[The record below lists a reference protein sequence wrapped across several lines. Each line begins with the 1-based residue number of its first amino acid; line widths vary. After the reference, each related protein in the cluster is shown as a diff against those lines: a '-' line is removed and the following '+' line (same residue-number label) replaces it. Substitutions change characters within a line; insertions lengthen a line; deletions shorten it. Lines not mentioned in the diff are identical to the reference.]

1 MPHYD
6 EARIARLL
14 RLLRAVPVEW
24 VRRAQ
29 RIPLRSA
36 PLSEEELEKLS
47 SRLERDPVFRREFDA
62 DPVAATKAVGMRDL
76 GLRLEYEIGE
86 LIALAERVARDVERR
101 EELVGALSADETRP
115 EFLLDLIYVSD
126 VEAHTFQPRSLEQ
139 QALLLALSSSALA
152 RELRATLDG

>member
-6 EARIARLL
+6 EARIGRLL
-14 RLLRAVPVEW
+14 RLLRAVPVDW

-36 PLSEEELEKLS
+36 PLSEEELEKLAG
-47 SRLERDPVFRREFDA
+47 RLERDPVFRREFDS

-86 LIALAERVARDVERR
+86 LIALAERVARDADRL
-101 EELVGALSADETRP
+101 EELAEALAAEETQP
-115 EFLLDLIYVSD
+115 ESLLDLIYVSE
-126 VEAHTFQPRSLEQ
+126 VQAHALQRPLEQ
-139 QALLLALSSSALA
+139 RALLLALRSAAVADGLRAALA
-152 RELRATLDG
+152 RG